1 MITKADAKY
10 LPLLPS
16 EEKEELQKAFKASV
30 QKTVA
35 ENIEKMRKVPNRARA
50 MEYFDQVSDFFG
62 MREKEIHEFKV
73 QGGKVVGFACMLA
86 PVELIMAAGAIPIRI
101 DSGFYTPSKIGDRVV
116 PVEVCPVIRSMIG
129 LTMADLYPY
138 LEMCDAIISP
148 NSCDGKTKVCEILG
162 DAFPVWEMNVPK
174 VKDTPEAKAYW
185 LHQVKDVKS
194 KLEKLTGKKITRK
207 AMRTAIAK
215 TLKATAASRRLQD
228 LRKGSPAVISGR
240 DAMLV
245 EQMTFFDDI
254 GRWADKTNLLCDEL
268 EAKVREKA
276 YVAPQETPRI
286 LLTGSPMIWP
296 DCWKIPNLIEESKPA
311 GLIVADE
318 LCSGDRVFFDPVGV
332 DEGSAGDMLKAI
344 AERYVL
350 PCTCP
355 CFTSEKG
362 NQDRIDKLQTMVKDY
377 KANGVIYHVIRG
389 CHLYAMEYMRLKR
402 LCDRENIPIYYLDTE
417 YSREDSGQMKTR
429 IEAFIEM
436 LSTKTQTDD
445 LY

>member
-1 MITKADAKY
+1 VSIHTDAKY
-10 LPLLPS
+10 LPTLPS
-16 EEKEELQKAFKASV
+16 EEKEELQRAFKTAV

-35 ENIEKMRKVPNRARA
+35 ENIEKMKMIPNRARA

-62 MREKEIHEFKV
+62 MREKEIRAFKE
-73 QGGKVVGFACMLA
+73 QGGHVIGFACMLA
-86 PVELIMAAGAIPIRI
+86 PVELILAAGAIPIRI

-116 PVEVCPVIRSMIG
+116 PVEVCPVVRSMIG
-129 LTMADLYPY
+129 LTMAELYPY

-148 NSCDGKTKVCEILG
+148 NSCDGKTKVCEILT
-162 DAFPVWEMNVPK
+162 DAFPMWEMNVPK
-174 VKDTPEAKAYW
+174 VKDTPQAKSYW
-185 LHQVKDVKS
+185 LEQVKEVKH
-194 KLEKLTGKKITRK
+194 KIEKLTGNKITGK

-215 TLKATAASRRLQD
+215 TLKATEASRRLQD
-228 LRKGSPAVISGR
+228 VRKISPAGISGR

-245 EQMTFFDDI
+245 EQMTFFDDLE
-254 GRWADKTNLLCDEL
+254 RWAEKTNLLCDEL
-268 EAKVREKA
+268 EANAKKKVC
-276 YVAPQETPRI
+276 VAPQDTPRI

-318 LCSGDRVFFDPVGV
+318 LCSGDRVYFDPVGV
-332 DEGSAGDMLKAI
+332 DEGSVGDMLKAI

-362 NQDRIDKLQTMVKDY
+362 NQDRIDKLQTMIKDY
-377 KANGVIYHVIRG
+377 QVSGVIYHVIRG
-389 CHLYAMEYMRLKR
+389 CHLYAMENKRIKR
-402 LCDRENIPIYYLDTE
+402 LCEKENIPVYYLDTE

-429 IEAFIEM
+429 VEAFIEM
-436 LSTKTQTDD
+436 LATKTQTDD